1 MRLLYVI
8 LLCLILTVVISEAKK
23 GGKKK
28 KPAKGGKKPAG
39 KKPAKKPAKGGKK
52 PAKKPSNKPLRPPKP
67 GTEAMEKY
75 LEKLFKPFTKAK
87 KGCPCWFDLT
97 RDDCACCKN
106 GGKQCGAPQNEWCY
120 NYKGSGGCPGIK
132 NPDYTL
138 SQEGHPCYWDPEG
151 KSAECAWCAPGGFQ
165 CGDSCVGK
173 DSALKCKE
181 GRTGVQGDCYH
192 IPVCDINAECKETK
206 EADGLKWSRCV
217 CNKGTTSNDT
227 YTGNGIQCFNG
238 NGVGGDPSKQVDV
251 QMTLTTDFYV
261 FPHDSSDF
269 PLGPAQDN
277 LFALIDDMFTS
288 GEPCSGCD
296 ATVIKLNGAP

>member
-8 LLCLILTVVISEAKK
+8 LLCLILMVVIAEAKK

-28 KPAKGGKKPAG
+28 KPAKEGKKPAGKGKKPAG
-39 KKPAKKPAKGGKK
+39 KKPSKPE
-52 PAKKPSNKPLRPPKP
+52 KKPSKKPNRPPKP
-67 GTEAMEKY
+67 GTPQMAAF
-75 LEKLFKPFTKAK
+75 LEKLFKPFTKK
-87 KGCPCWFDLT
+87 NTGCPCWFDLT

-120 NYKGSGGCPGIK
+120 SYKGNGGCPGVK
-132 NPDYTL
+132 NDKYTL

-151 KSAECAWCAPGGFQ
+151 KSVECAWCAPGGFQ
-165 CGDSCVGK
+165 CGDSCVRK
-173 DSALKCKE
+173 EDALKCKE

-192 IPVCDINAECKETK
+192 IPVCDINAECVETK

-217 CNKGTTSNDT
+217 CNKGTTKNDT
-227 YTGNGIQCFNG
+227 FTGNGIQCFNG

-269 PLGPAQDN
+269 PLGPAADN
-277 LFALIDDMFTS
+277 LFSLIDDMFQS
-288 GEPCSGCD
+288 GKPCVGCN
-296 ATVIKLNGAP
+296 ATVIKLNGSP